1 MKMNHLLALL
11 AIPLLLCSCR
21 KEILRGSGPQGTRQ
35 LTMPAFTAVETHY
48 DIAAE
53 ISYGATQ
60 QIEVTG
66 YENLLNELKIAVE
79 DGILKLKFDTRYER
93 VTNGNVVVKIKV
105 PALAK
110 ATIHGSRD
118 INISGLNNGA
128 TLHARIHGS
137 GSIRI
142 ANSSYQKAI
151 LDIHGSGLVV
161 AQGLQVAE
169 AEANVFGSGHSS
181 ISVSQRLKVT
191 VNGSGNVYYW
201 GNPQLET
208 TYNGSGR
215 AIKR

>member
-1 MKMNHLLALL
+1 MILLTS
-11 AIPLLLCSCR
+11 CS
-21 KEILRGSGPQGTRQ
+21 KDVLRGKGPQGTRQ
-35 LTMPAFTAVETHY
+35 LTLPAFTQVESHY
-48 DIAAE
+48 DIAAD

-60 QIEVTG
+60 QVEVTG
-66 YENLLNELKIAVE
+66 YENLLKELNITVE
-79 DGILKLKFDTRYER
+79 QGILKLKFDTRYER

-110 ATIHGSRD
+110 ASIHGSRD
-118 INISGLNNGA
+118 INISGFANGA
-128 TLHARIHGS
+128 TLQARIHGS

-142 ANSSYQKAI
+142 ANSSYQKAV
-151 LDIHGSGLVV
+151 LDVYGSGQI
-161 AQGLQVAE
+161 AGQGLQVSE

-215 AIKR
+215 AIKQ